1 MIWSS
6 TATIERVLVRRIKEE
21 IGGLSDDIV
30 DIRQR
35 AQAARDELEAEIAD
49 IRQLLQ
55 TARNT
60 VQQLVAE
67 VTAARGGF
75 PSLSARLSDG
85 EARIVALE
93 EASAPIV
100 APEALE
106 T

>member
-1 MIWSS
+1 VIWSS

-21 IGGLSDDIV
+21 LGGLSDDIV

-35 AQAARDELEAEIAD
+35 AQAARDELEAEIVD

-67 VTAARGGF
+67 VAAARGGF

-85 EARIVALE
+85 EARIATLE
-93 EASAPIV
+93 AAAVPPV
-100 APEALE
+100 TPEVLE
-106 T
+106 P